1 MAHVLVAG
9 VKQCGEAVAGVYRD
23 DLVAQFV
30 VRRVQRDGE
39 AQVGHFAQGVDGGD
53 DTGGA
58 QGHAALGE
66 AEGVVVHHQPGGGQD
81 VVEVHQRLAHAHE
94 DDVGHDAVV
103 AVAVA
108 VEDVFGKP
116 HLDDN
121 FAGGEVAVKARVA
134 SGAEGAGQGAACL
147 RGDAE
152 GAAVVFRDKDGF
164 DAVAAVVAENPFACA
179 VAGGFVG
186 DDGREAQFGD
196 VFQFF
201 AQRFAEVGHRVKVG
215 DALVV
220 NPFQQLF
227 GAEGFF
233 AVVDEPRGHCLAVQ
247 IEQVDFVCHQR
258 HSSRSAKKKA
268 ISHAAFSRLSEP
280 CTALRPLSSA
290 KSARSVP
297 GAASFG
303 SVAPMSVR

>member
-1 MAHVLVAG
+1 M
-9 VKQCGEAVAGVYRD
+9 
-23 DLVAQFV
+23 
-30 VRRVQRDGE
+30 
-39 AQVGHFAQGVDGGD
+39 
-53 DTGGA
+53 
-58 QGHAALGE
+58 
-66 AEGVVVHHQPGGGQD
+66 VVHHQPGGGQD

-94 DDVGHDAVV
+94 DDVGDNAVV

-108 VEDVFGKP
+108 VEQFLGEPD
-116 HLDDN
+116 LNDD
-121 FAGGEVAVKARVA
+121 FAGGEVAVKARV
-134 SGAEGAGQGAACL
+134 SGGAEGTSQRAAGL

-152 GAAVVFRDKDGF
+152 SAAIIFRDEDGF
-164 DAVAAVVAENPFACA
+164 DAVAAVVAENPFARA
-179 VAGGFVG
+179 VACRFVG
-186 DDGREAQFGD
+186 NHRREAQFGD

-201 AQRFAEVGHRVKVG
+201 AQRFAEVGHRVKIG
-215 DALVV
+215 DTLVI
-220 NPFQQLF
+220 NPFQQLL

-268 ISHAAFSRLSEP
+268 ISRAAFSRLSEP